1 MKRFILPMSD
11 MHIGEILTRD
21 IKNSN
26 KDVVGQKTL
35 AKLEYLG
42 GFVMLEVDKGY
53 ADANL
58 KVGMIGEAS
67 VSMEPAMSGKT
78 ITMKDGN
85 SFGIVDTG
93 FDNFKLVGF
102 TPKKN

>member
-1 MKRFILPMSD
+1 MKTFILPMPD
-11 MHIGEILTRD
+11 MHIGEIQTRD
-21 IKNSN
+21 IKNAN
-26 KDVVGQKTL
+26 KEVTGQKTL
-35 AKLEYLG
+35 VKLEYLG
-42 GFVMLEVDKGY
+42 GFVMLVVDKGY

-58 KVGMIGEAS
+58 KVGMIGEAA

-78 ITMKDGN
+78 INMKDGN

-102 TPKKN
+102 TPVKK

>member
-1 MKRFILPMSD
+1 MPD
-11 MHIGEILTRD
+11 MHIGEISTRD

-26 KDVVGQKTL
+26 KDVIGQKTYV
-35 AKLEYLG
+35 KLEYIG
-42 GFVMLEVDKGY
+42 GYVQLEVDKGY

-58 KVGMIGEAS
+58 KAGMIGEAA

-78 ITMKDGN
+78 ISLKDGN
-85 SFGIVDTG
+85 QFGIVDTG

-102 TPKKN
+102 TPKK